1 MITQQQLNKNPSSN
15 LVLAPHLMEKLAFPL
30 PTLPRP
36 FYPHGSNITWEDAK
50 ERTFLNHFNL
60 IQMKKF

>member
-15 LVLAPHLMEKLAFPL
+15 LVLAPQSMEKLAFPL

-36 FYPHGSNITWEDAK
+36 FYPHGSK
-50 ERTFLNHFNL
+50 YYLGGR
-60 IQMKKF
+60 